1 MSNQPQPSDEGCA
14 AARRAEI
21 RQKMLDNSEA
31 FMNEERVRMH
41 ASWADI
47 EWLLG
52 EVDRLARAVEALD
65 HAAAWVI
72 QTTAPSQRASA
83 RATLDALRK
92 RMTVLAAPRH
102 GRQEKAHKQ
111 WRLP

>member
-1 MSNQPQPSDEGCA
+1 
-14 AARRAEI
+14 
-21 RQKMLDNSEA
+21 MLDNSEA